1 MREHIAVHFMV
12 LIGTL
17 AIKKK
22 KAQALYQFCYRCS
35 EFQVLHQAL
44 KCVGSAAHSL
54 VSNVSP
60 VPNHYKSCRALCSA
74 CNIRDAVLIVT
85 PTRLFILLM
94 CLQTSSLRKYTI
106 DDFLPTWLNIF
117 QDVTRSAWE
126 NEWKTAGDS
135 SVPCCGCFLTL
146 LVKSN
151 DSISFLQSQT
161 QVTYSVNFYFS
172 QHTRETCTVR
182 EIAYCLRE
190 KVIAFAGRQQC
201 TCYMLKQNC
210 HFHCKYAFMWSGV
223 YQHLNWELEMW
234 RLLLCV
240 THFCS
245 FFTKKKKM
253 KYTYACVSVS
263 CFLSESLHVI
273 LNKKKKYYG
282 CEQDV

>member
-1 MREHIAVHFMV
+1 
-12 LIGTL
+12 
-17 AIKKK
+17 
-22 KAQALYQFCYRCS
+22 
-35 EFQVLHQAL
+35 
-44 KCVGSAAHSL
+44 
-54 VSNVSP
+54 
-60 VPNHYKSCRALCSA
+60 
-74 CNIRDAVLIVT
+74 
-85 PTRLFILLM
+85 M

-245 FFTKKKKM
+245 FFTKKM

-273 LNKKKKYYG
+273 LNKKKKSTMVVNKM
-282 CEQDV
+282 CSLSKTEEVIEQQLSLEHWSIHEWYDHQYVAAFFYTCTDSSVKVCTCVNTHNFKSSKPPHI

>member
-1 MREHIAVHFMV
+1 
-12 LIGTL
+12 
-17 AIKKK
+17 
-22 KAQALYQFCYRCS
+22 
-35 EFQVLHQAL
+35 
-44 KCVGSAAHSL
+44 
-54 VSNVSP
+54 
-60 VPNHYKSCRALCSA
+60 
-74 CNIRDAVLIVT
+74 
-85 PTRLFILLM
+85 M

-245 FFTKKKKM
+245 FFTKKNEIHICMCFCVMFFVWKL
-253 KYTYACVSVS
+253 ACY
-263 CFLSESLHVI
+263 LEQ
-273 LNKKKKYYG
+273 KKKVLWLWTRCVAFRKPKRSLSNNYLWNTEVSMNDMLINMLQLSFTHALTLQWK
-282 CEQDV
+282 CAHV